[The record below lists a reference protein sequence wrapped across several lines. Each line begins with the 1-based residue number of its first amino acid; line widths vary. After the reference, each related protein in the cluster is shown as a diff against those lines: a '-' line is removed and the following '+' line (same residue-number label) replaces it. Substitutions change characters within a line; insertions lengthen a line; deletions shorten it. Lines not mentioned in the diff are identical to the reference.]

1 MQSVLNRKKVTCI
14 IPFYNEDADNV
25 LKIIYTVMHIP
36 EVQDII
42 LVDDGSK
49 SKKTFNKINETLSF
63 KYPIQVFRLEEN
75 FGKSFAIFHGLQ
87 RTSNQDILLI
97 DADLKYLDKRQI
109 SQAIKKFY
117 SLDLELLILRRINS
131 SRLVKLIRAD
141 TILSGER
148 IIKKKHLINVLQSGV
163 KGYELEVGTN
173 QYFIKNDLQE
183 KCLWSKSSA
192 LNNYKH
198 KKQNFFK
205 GILKDVKMYFNLIKY
220 IGIGN
225 FKRQIS
231 GFCKKEA

>member
-1 MQSVLNRKKVTCI
+1 MEQNDGGVLCLPCGYGKCLAYDTDVLMYNGKLKK
-14 IPFYNEDADNV
+14 
-25 LKIIYTVMHIP
+25 
-36 EVQDII
+36 VQDII

-49 SKKTFNKINETLSF
+49 SKKTFNTINDTLSF

-109 SQAIKKFY
+109 SQAIKKFN
-117 SLDLELLILRRINS
+117 SLELELLILRRINS
-131 SRLVKLIRAD
+131 SRLVKFIRAD

-173 QYFIKNDLQE
+173 QYFINNDLQE

-192 LNNYKH
+192 LNNYKY

-225 FKRQIS
+225 FKTQIS
-231 GFCKKEA
+231 GFCKQEA

>member
-1 MQSVLNRKKVTCI
+1 
-14 IPFYNEDADNV
+14 
-25 LKIIYTVMHIP
+25 
-36 EVQDII
+36 
-42 LVDDGSK
+42 
-49 SKKTFNKINETLSF
+49 
-63 KYPIQVFRLEEN
+63 
-75 FGKSFAIFHGLQ
+75 
-87 RTSNQDILLI
+87 
-97 DADLKYLDKRQI
+97 
-109 SQAIKKFY
+109 
-117 SLDLELLILRRINS
+117 LELLILRRINS

-148 IIKKKHLINVLQSGV
+148 IIKRKHLINVLQSGV

-173 QYFIKNDLQE
+173 QYFINNDLQE

-205 GILKDVKMYFNLIKY
+205 GILKDSRMYFNLIKY